1 MARVAEDFFP
11 EGTEL
16 VRVYLAARL
25 SEAQEVERAL
35 DAAGQDYLPETEEYG
50 APSALGARVR
60 TGVGFWVAPASV
72 EAAAG
77 ALERAGLTAGLVQ
90 R

>member
-1 MARVAEDFFP
+1 MARVAEDFFA

-16 VRVYLAARL
+16 VRVYLAATL
-25 SEAQEVERAL
+25 PEAQAVERAL
-35 DAAGQDYLPETEEYG
+35 DGAGQDYLLETEQYG

-60 TGVGFWVAPASV
+60 TGVGFWVASARV
-72 EAAAG
+72 DGAAE
-77 ALERAGLTAGLVQ
+77 ALERAGLTSGLVQ